1 MIVAQFSMILLFN
14 ASSVFHLQHLSS
26 DPTCYE
32 PIDDNFREKAKFW
45 LEGIGILVVG
55 ICGLTGNLLSVF
67 VLRRSRGN
75 QGFHTLLIM

>member
-1 MIVAQFSMILLFN
+1 MILLSN
-14 ASSVFHLQHLSS
+14 ASSVFNLQNHES

-32 PIDDNFREKAKFW
+32 PIEDKFREKAKFW

-55 ICGLTGNLLSVF
+55 IFGLLGNLLSVF